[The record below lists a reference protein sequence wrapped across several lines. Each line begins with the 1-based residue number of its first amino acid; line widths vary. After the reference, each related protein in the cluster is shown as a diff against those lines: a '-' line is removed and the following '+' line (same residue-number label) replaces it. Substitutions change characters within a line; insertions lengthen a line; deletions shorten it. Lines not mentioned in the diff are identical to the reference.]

1 MRIDKKWPK
10 RSHEDPEGSLRFVP
24 QPV

>member
-10 RSHEDPEGSLRFVP
+10 RSNEDPEGSLRFAP